1 MKSLILKAFL
11 FLTLTCAQDAL
22 ADDLYRCG
30 NTYQDTPC
38 KGAVSKPINE
48 KPPKK
53 PAFTITPIPDTK
65 KTVVTKEPVAT
76 EDTECKKRGEDA
88 KVIAKL
94 RELGVTANDQTA
106 IATNDA
112 QKALIKDIYGRSG
125 SSFQVQNAVEREC
138 LQKKQKTT
146 LASSWMAHAKRLLG
160 IGTAPAK
167 SSAKSNAK
175 PQPTTIAKAVPKP
188 VQPQVR
194 STADPKPVVE
204 PALVPA
210 TQPESITQPEPQ
222 PAPTHSEPT
231 QLAMPAESVSQTEA
245 TPVNPP
251 TTTAQVPEEQE
262 DTQGICSSLKA
273 GVENIANQRRSKK
286 WAPEALNELKQQQLR
301 LESTMKAAGC

>member
-1 MKSLILKAFL
+1 MRLLILKAFL
-11 FLTLTCAQDAL
+11 FVTLTCAQAAL

-38 KGAVSKPINE
+38 KGVVSKPINE

-53 PAFTITPIPDTK
+53 PAFTITPISDTK
-65 KTVVTKEPVAT
+65 KAVATKEPGAID
-76 EDTECKKRGEDA
+76 DTECKKRGEDA

-94 RELGVTANDQTA
+94 RELGVSANDQTA
-106 IATNDA
+106 IATNGA
-112 QKALIKDIYGRSG
+112 QKALIKDIYSRSG
-125 SSFQVQNAVEREC
+125 SSFQVQNAIEREC
-138 LQKKQKTT
+138 LQQKQKTT
-146 LASSWMAHAKRLLG
+146 LASSWMTHAKRLLG

-188 VQPQVR
+188 AQPQVR

-204 PALVPA
+204 PATAPA
-210 TQPESITQPEPQ
+210 VQPESIAQPEPQ
-222 PAPTHSEPT
+222 PAPAHTEPLQQAT
-231 QLAMPAESVSQTEA
+231 PAAPVSQPEPPPA
-245 TPVNPP
+245 NPP
-251 TTTAQVPEEQE
+251 TTTAQATEEQE

-286 WAPEALNELKQQQLR
+286 WAAEALNELKQQQLR